1 MNNYKNNNNN
11 NINSSS
17 KQQMIIIKEG
27 LLKKRSGRMVQ
38 WTTRYFTLYTTSLS
52 YRTNQDQH
60 ESSRSTTTSY
70 ELVPGCLVT
79 DITEEMRVNIKGKK
93 LYSFWVVW
101 PHDKSSGC
109 DYDNNNSNNNNNNNI
124 DDGNKEVHNGEID
137 SDGEQHHFTGTTI
150 SSADTNMSVDDN
162 DGDSGHSTLNTINQ
176 AIASSSLTK
185 LSSDQ
190 SSSSS
195 SSAHG
200 LSLKGTTIGRKDV
213 QSIVASEMMIQKRQR
228 QLVEEQVEKHQAHD
242 INVATGA
249 KIAAVALGGVA
260 IGVMTMVG

>member
-1 MNNYKNNNNN
+1 MNNYNNNSNN
-11 NINSSS
+11 YDDINSSS

-27 LLKKRSGRMVQ
+27 SLKKRSGRMVQ

-60 ESSRSTTTSY
+60 VNSRLSTTTSY

-79 DITEEMRVNIKGKK
+79 DITEEIRVNIKGKK

-101 PHDKSSGC
+101 PHDKCSGS
-109 DYDNNNSNNNNNNNI
+109 DYDNNNNNNNI
-124 DDGNKEVHNGEID
+124 DVGNKEVQSGRIEID
-137 SDGEQHHFTGTTI
+137 SNGEQHHFTGTTI
-150 SSADTNMSVDDN
+150 TSADTNMSVDDN
-162 DGDSGHSTLNTINQ
+162 DGDSGHSSLNAINQ
-176 AIASSSLTK
+176 AIV
-185 LSSDQ
+185 

-195 SSAHG
+195 THGSS
-200 LSLKGTTIGRKDV
+200 LTGTTIGRKDV
-213 QSIVASEMMIQKRQR
+213 QSIVASEVMIQNRQR

>member
-1 MNNYKNNNNN
+1 MNNYHNNVNNF

-60 ESSRSTTTSY
+60 VSSRLSTTTSY

-79 DITEEMRVNIKGKK
+79 DITEEIRVNIKGKK

-101 PHDKSSGC
+101 PHDKC
-109 DYDNNNSNNNNNNNI
+109 NNNNNNNNI
-124 DDGNKEVHNGEID
+124 DKEVQSGRIEFD
-137 SDGEQHHFTGTTI
+137 SNGEQHHCTGTTI
-150 SSADTNMSVDDN
+150 TSADTNISVDDN
-162 DGDSGHSTLNTINQ
+162 DGDSGHSALNAINQ
-176 AIASSSLTK
+176 AIVSSHG
-185 LSSDQ
+185 SSIT
-190 SSSSS
+190 
-195 SSAHG
+195 
-200 LSLKGTTIGRKDV
+200 GTIIGRKDV
-213 QSIVASEMMIQKRQR
+213 QSIVASEVMIQNRQR

>member
-1 MNNYKNNNNN
+1 MNNYNSNIDNN

-38 WTTRYFTLYTTSLS
+38 WTTRYFTLYTTSLT

-60 ESSRSTTTSY
+60 VSSRLSTTTSY

-79 DITEEMRVNIKGKK
+79 DITEEIRVNIKGKK

-101 PHDKSSGC
+101 PHDKCSGS
-109 DYDNNNSNNNNNNNI
+109 DYDNNNNNNNI
-124 DDGNKEVHNGEID
+124 DDGNKEVQRGRIEID
-137 SDGEQHHFTGTTI
+137 SDGEQHHCTGTTI
-150 SSADTNMSVDDN
+150 TSADTKMSVDD
-162 DGDSGHSTLNTINQ
+162 DDDDSGHRALNAINQ
-176 AIASSSLTK
+176 AIASSSLAK
-185 LSSDQ
+185 ISSHQ

-195 SSAHG
+195 SSSHG
-200 LSLKGTTIGRKDV
+200 SSLTETTTGRKDV
-213 QSIVASEMMIQKRQR
+213 QSIVASEVMIQKRQR

>member
-1 MNNYKNNNNN
+1 MNNYNNNVNN
-11 NINSSS
+11 FNINSSS

-60 ESSRSTTTSY
+60 VSSRLSTTSY

-79 DITEEMRVNIKGKK
+79 DITEEIRVNIKGKK
-93 LYSFWVVW
+93 LYSFWIVW
-101 PHDKSSGC
+101 PHDKC
-109 DYDNNNSNNNNNNNI
+109 NNNYNNNNI
-124 DDGNKEVHNGEID
+124 DKEVQSGRIEID
-137 SDGEQHHFTGTTI
+137 SNGEQHHCTGTTI
-150 SSADTNMSVDDN
+150 TSADTNMSVDDN
-162 DGDSGHSTLNTINQ
+162 DGDSGHSALNAINQ
-176 AIASSSLTK
+176 AIVSSHG
-185 LSSDQ
+185 SSIT
-190 SSSSS
+190 
-195 SSAHG
+195 
-200 LSLKGTTIGRKDV
+200 GTTIGRKDV
-213 QSIVASEMMIQKRQR
+213 QSIVASEVMIQNRQR

>member
-1 MNNYKNNNNN
+1 MNNYNNNT
-11 NINSSS
+11 SS

-60 ESSRSTTTSY
+60 VSSRLSTTTSY

-79 DITEEMRVNIKGKK
+79 DITEEIRVNIKGKK

-101 PHDKSSGC
+101 PHDKC
-109 DYDNNNSNNNNNNNI
+109 NNNNNNNI
-124 DDGNKEVHNGEID
+124 DKEVQSGRIEID
-137 SDGEQHHFTGTTI
+137 SNGEQHHCTGTTI
-150 SSADTNMSVDDN
+150 TSADTNMSVDDN
-162 DGDSGHSTLNTINQ
+162 DGDSGHSALNAINQ
-176 AIASSSLTK
+176 VIVSSHG
-185 LSSDQ
+185 SSIR
-190 SSSSS
+190 
-195 SSAHG
+195 
-200 LSLKGTTIGRKDV
+200 GTTIGRKDV
-213 QSIVASEMMIQKRQR
+213 QSIVASEVMIQNRQR

>member
-1 MNNYKNNNNN
+1 MQKKNIMNNYNNNT
-11 NINSSS
+11 SS

-60 ESSRSTTTSY
+60 VSSRLSTTTSY

-79 DITEEMRVNIKGKK
+79 DITEEIRVNIKGKK

-101 PHDKSSGC
+101 PHDKC
-109 DYDNNNSNNNNNNNI
+109 NNNNNNNI
-124 DDGNKEVHNGEID
+124 DKEVQSGRIEID
-137 SDGEQHHFTGTTI
+137 SNGEQHHCTGTTI
-150 SSADTNMSVDDN
+150 TSADTNMSVDDN
-162 DGDSGHSTLNTINQ
+162 DGDSGHSALNAINQ
-176 AIASSSLTK
+176 VIVSSHG
-185 LSSDQ
+185 SSIT
-190 SSSSS
+190 
-195 SSAHG
+195 
-200 LSLKGTTIGRKDV
+200 GTTIGRKDV
-213 QSIVASEMMIQKRQR
+213 QSIVASEVMIQNRQR